1 MSKLMWGE
9 IMHGDRWGWDR
20 YGGDGDTRDGD
31 KVMGM
36 EIESCPHAAL
46 YCKSIYK
53 FPSCIEYE

>member
-1 MSKLMWGE
+1 MG
-9 IMHGDRWGWDR
+9 IGWGWDR
-20 YGGDGDTRDGD
+20 YGGDGD